1 MTRLNT
7 LNKYFESL
15 ILVSLI
21 CLFILNITGKVY
33 AQAGAG
39 DSAGQDGMITLSV
52 TSEPVGATVVVDRII
67 QGVTP
72 INIKMD
78 KGKHLIRLAIN
89 QNWHPFI
96 EEREI
101 NEDTAMNVVLVP
113 VTHYSYQEGKLAYN
127 AGKWQAA
134 KVHFMKSISPDRGKI
149 MPEAYFYLGLLARRD
164 ADYADMEKNLKEFIN
179 YNPTSGD
186 FSDVYPKIN
195 EARLNYGVQVSYYLL
210 GEYYQEN
217 NKWSE
222 AATAFKLSIPE
233 YKTFL
238 DPKITPSYQNINKYR
253 AITRK
258 NPNDCKSLVQLG
270 YLYEMKGKLFE
281 AMLSYRDAAKALF
294 NRSGDFMGKYGKV
307 LGW

>member
-1 MTRLNT
+1 MNKLNT
-7 LNKYFESL
+7 LSKYFRCL
-15 ILVSLI
+15 ILVSLVCI
-21 CLFILNITGKVY
+21 FIINLPGIAL
-33 AQAGAG
+33 AQAETG
-39 DSAGQDGMITLSV
+39 DNGETTGMITLSV
-52 TSEPVGATVVVDRII
+52 TSEPTGATVVVDRII

-101 NEDTAMNVVLVP
+101 NEDTTMNVVLVP

-127 AGKWQAA
+127 QGKWKAA
-134 KVHFMKSISPDRGKI
+134 KVNFMKSISPSRGKI
-149 MPEAYFYLGLLARRD
+149 IPESYFYLGLLARRD
-164 ADYADMEKNLKEFIN
+164 GDYADMEKNLKEFIN

-195 EARLNYGVQVSYYLL
+195 EARLNYGVQVSYFLL
-210 GEYYQEN
+210 GEYYRDSY
-217 NKWSE
+217 KWSE
-222 AATAFKLSIPE
+222 AATEYKLSIPE
-233 YKTFL
+233 YKSYL
-238 DPKITPSYQNINKYR
+238 DSKVAPSYENINKYR

-258 NPNDCKSLVQLG
+258 NPKDYKSLVQLG

-281 AMLSYRDAAKALF
+281 AMLSYRDAAKALY
-294 NRSGDFMGKYGKV
+294 NRSGDFMVKYGKI

>member
-1 MTRLNT
+1 M
-7 LNKYFESL
+7 NKYL
-15 ILVSLI
+15 KNIVIISLI
-21 CLFILNITGKVY
+21 CLFILNISGKAL
-33 AQAGAG
+33 AQTEAGS
-39 DSAGQDGMITLSV
+39 SAGQDTMITLSV
-52 TSEPVGATVVVDRII
+52 TSEPTGATVVVDRVI

-72 INIKMD
+72 INVKMD

-101 NEDTAMNVVLVP
+101 NEDTTMNVVLVP

-127 AGKWQAA
+127 AAKWKAA
-134 KVHFMKSISPDRGKI
+134 KAHFMKAVSPTRGKI

-164 ADYADMEKNLKEFIN
+164 RDYADMEKNLKEFIN

-210 GEYYQEN
+210 GEYYQDSY
-217 NKWSE
+217 KWAE
-222 AATAFKLSIPE
+222 AATEYKLSIPE

-238 DPKITPSYQNINKYR
+238 NPKIAPSYENISKYR

-258 NPNDCKSLVQLG
+258 NPKDYKSLVQLG

-281 AMLSYRDAAKALF
+281 AMLSYREAVKALF
-294 NRSGDFMGKYGKV
+294 NRSGDFMGKYGKI